1 MNKYYLLTFILLLSI
16 NQPILAKK
24 ADENSVNL
32 LDLASLM
39 LKDNN
44 YERAKIAL
52 SQVDLNDE
60 NTDLQRFY
68 IVSALL
74 SVRTNNNTQAIKF
87 IQKAKTLGEVD
98 AVMDVYLA
106 QAAYANK
113 DYQLTLNALASA
125 GQSVE
130 KIPAIYLMRAQS
142 FWQLKQYA
150 KAIATLEQASKIFP
164 DDKNFMR
171 RQVFYYLELGYN
183 KQAAVL
189 GKNYLQKFKGQRDD
203 YVAIGNAIRASGD
216 SQSALLFLENAH
228 LQFPNNENI
237 SKSLAATYI
246 QNNNFFVAAKIIHDA
261 AILNPSLIKEAAEL
275 YRRAGSLYMALT
287 LNGMISDQ
295 KEKLKQRMA
304 LMLQLENFDQAVAM
318 EDNIKRVHLQNDENM
333 KYALAYAF
341 FKTSSYP
348 KADEYLN
355 QITETKNFK
364 KATEL
369 RKIMSQCQQE
379 TWRCQ

>member
-1 MNKYYLLTFILLLSI
+1 MKKYYLLTFILLSSI
-16 NQPILAKK
+16 NPTVLAKK
-24 ADENSVNL
+24 TDENSVNH

-44 YERAKIAL
+44 YERAKLAL
-52 SQVDLNDE
+52 SQVDLDDE

-74 SVRTNNNTQAIKF
+74 SVRTNNNSQAIKF
-87 IQKAKTLGEVD
+87 IQKAKTLGAVD

-106 QAAYANK
+106 QAAYATK

-130 KIPAIYLMRAQS
+130 KIPAIYFMRSQS
-142 FWQLKQYA
+142 YWQLKQYA
-150 KAIATLEQASKIFP
+150 NAIATLEQASKIFP
-164 DDKNFMR
+164 DEKNFMR

-183 KQAAVL
+183 QQAAIL
-189 GKNYLQKFKGQRDD
+189 GKQYLQKFKGQRDD
-203 YVAIGNAIRASGD
+203 YVAIGNAIRNSGD
-216 SQSALLFLENAH
+216 SQSALVFLESAH
-228 LQFPNNENI
+228 LQFPNDENI
-237 SKSLAATYI
+237 SKSLAAVYI
-246 QNNNFFVAAKIIHDA
+246 QNDDYFVAAKIIHDA
-261 AILNPSLIKEAAEL
+261 ALFNPALIKEAAEL
-275 YRRAGSLYMALT
+275 YRRAGSHYMALT
-287 LNGMISDQ
+287 LNGMISEQ

-304 LMLQLENFDQAVAM
+304 LMLQLENFDQAIAM

-341 FKTSSYP
+341 FKTGNYP

-355 QITETKNFK
+355 QITETENFK

-369 RKIMSQCQQE
+369 RKIMSECQQE

>member
-341 FKTSSYP
+341 LKQVITRKLMNTSIKLQKPKTS
-348 KADEYLN
+348 
-355 QITETKNFK
+355 K
-364 KATEL
+364 KPQ
-369 RKIMSQCQQE
+369 S
-379 TWRCQ
+379 